1 MFDTNIIDPLG
12 HRLACF
18 AGGNAALEFRAT
30 QILAASLME
39 SQGGS

>member
-18 AGGNAALEFRAT
+18 AGGNAALNSDQRK
-30 QILAASLME
+30 S
-39 SQGGS
+39 SPHHSW